1 MARRVAPEAPIVA
14 PFDLLAQYDLLEEIG
29 GGERARVYR
38 ARDRVLDHAVAVKL
52 LRDRYGRDASLAAH
66 LYLTARAA
74 ASLGH
79 PNIVT
84 VFDQG
89 EHDGSAFITMELVEG
104 RNLADLLAQEGPLPT
119 RWALPIVARILD
131 ALSAA
136 HAYGIAHGDLH
147 PRNVLLR
154 ANGADGAA
162 VVLTDFGMSLAW
174 ERTDHFAPYRAP
186 EERSGDPASIAGDLY
201 AVGVILYELLTGE
214 KPPYDGLKRR
224 PATIARP
231 LFATI
236 GRALA
241 ATPADRYPTA
251 AALREALTVTGGA
264 ALPAVWVTAPE
275 GPLEAAVRVTEIP
288 PTRTRAPQ
296 RRGPYRTAAVLVAG
310 TLALGSL
317 AGAAVLATNP
327 RTTPQP
333 TAAVTATEETVE
345 QPVAPPVEETPQAV
359 EPAPRIEPT
368 ANVAASAPTVVVTPT
383 VAAVQPTAAPTLSPQ
398 GAALAPNLTAP
409 PALAQAPTPTA
420 GPRPTPTAST
430 PRVVANGGVGGAVG
444 VSLENFSPY
453 LLQGAYQSSDGRRRE
468 NAQVALYGAG
478 SGYNVGI
485 LTFEATDLPTSQIT
499 LVLTGIDDELASH
512 STIQVLLNGR
522 TLFTG
527 ASGFANRP
535 AAASS
540 NPDGSIAWDQMRL
553 IVPQGT
559 LQSGTNT
566 LVIRNVSTGAELA
579 PPYIL
584 INNLEFASEAP

>member
-1 MARRVAPEAPIVA
+1 MARRVASEAPIVA
-14 PFDLLAQYDLLEEIG
+14 PFDLLVQYDLLEEIG
-29 GGERARVYR
+29 GSERALVYR

-89 EHDGSAFITMELVEG
+89 QHDGSAFMTMELVEG
-104 RNLADLLAQEGPLPT
+104 RNLADLLAQEGPLSPG
-119 RWALPIVARILD
+119 WALPIVARILD

-154 ANGADGAA
+154 ANGTDGAA
-162 VVLTDFGMSLAW
+162 VVLTDFGISLAW
-174 ERTDHFAPYRAP
+174 ERTDSFAPYRAP

-214 KPPYDGLKRR
+214 KPPAEGLQRR
-224 PATIARP
+224 PATITRP
-231 LFATI
+231 LFATL

-241 ATPADRYPTA
+241 AAPTERYPTA
-251 AALREALTVTGGA
+251 ASLREALTVTGGA
-264 ALPAVWVTAPE
+264 ALPAVWVAAPE
-275 GPLEAAVRVTEIP
+275 GPLEAAVRVADTP
-288 PTRTRAPQ
+288 RNSQTATQ
-296 RRGPYRTAAVLVAG
+296 RRGPYRAAAVLVAG

-317 AGAAVLATNP
+317 AGAAVLATST
-327 RTTPQP
+327 RTTPTP
-333 TAAVTATEETVE
+333 TAAITATVTEETVE
-345 QPVAPPVEETPQAV
+345 QPVVPPVEETPQAV
-359 EPAPRIEPT
+359 EPT
-368 ANVAASAPTVVVTPT
+368 GGVAADAPTVAVTPT
-383 VAAVQPTAAPTLSPQ
+383 VAAVQPTATATLSAQ
-398 GAALAPNLTAP
+398 AAALAPSLNTP

-420 GPRPTPTAST
+420 GPRPTPTANT

-478 SGYNVGI
+478 SSYNVGI
-485 LTFEATDLPTSQIT
+485 LTFEATDLPTGQIT
-499 LVLTGIDDELASH
+499 LVLTGIDDELETH

-522 TLFTG
+522 TLYSGT
-527 ASGFANRP
+527 SGFANRP
-535 AAASS
+535 ATASS
-540 NPDGSIAWDQMRL
+540 EPDGTIAWDQMRL
-553 IVPQGT
+553 IVPKGT

-566 LVIRNVSTGAELA
+566 LVIRNVSTGAEIA

-584 INNLEFASEAP
+584 INNLEFASEVP

>member
-14 PFDLLAQYDLLEEIG
+14 PTDLLAQYELQEELG
-29 GGERARVYR
+29 SSERARVYR
-38 ARDRVLDHAVAVKL
+38 AHDRVLDQAVAVKL

-84 VFDQG
+84 IFDQG
-89 EHDGSAFITMELVEG
+89 QHDGSAFITMELVEG
-104 RNLADLLAQEGPLPT
+104 RNLADLLAQEGPVAP

-131 ALSAA
+131 ALSVA
-136 HAYGIAHGDLH
+136 HTYGIAHGDLH

-154 ANGADGAA
+154 ANRPDGAA

-174 ERTDHFAPYRAP
+174 ERTNSFAPYRAP
-186 EERSGDPASIAGDLY
+186 EERVGDPASIAGDLY
-201 AVGVILYELLTGE
+201 AVSVILYELLTGE
-214 KPPYDGLKRR
+214 KPPYEGLKRR

-241 ATPADRYPTA
+241 ATPGERYPTA
-251 AALREALTVTGGA
+251 AALREALTLTGGA
-264 ALPAVWVTAPE
+264 VMPAVWVAAPE
-275 GPLEAAVRVTEIP
+275 GPLEAAVRVTEAP
-288 PTRTRAPQ
+288 ARSLATSRRA
-296 RRGPYRTAAVLVAG
+296 PYRTAAVLIAG
-310 TLALGSL
+310 TLALGGL
-317 AGAAVLATNP
+317 AGAAALATST
-327 RTTPQP
+327 RTPP
-333 TAAVTATEETVE
+333 PSVAAVTATITEETVE
-345 QPVAPPVEETPQAV
+345 QPVAPLVEETPQVV
-359 EPAPRIEPT
+359 EPAAGITPT
-368 ANVAASAPTVVVTPT
+368 AGVAASAPTSAIAPT
-383 VAAVQPTAAPTLSPQ
+383 VAAVQPTMTPTRSAQ
-398 GAALAPNLTAP
+398 AAALAPSMNVP
-409 PALAQAPTPTA
+409 PAIAQPSSPMSGAP
-420 GPRPTPTAST
+420 PTPTAST
-430 PRVVANGGVGGAVG
+430 PRVVTNGGVGGAVN

-453 LLQGAYQSSDGRRRE
+453 QLQGAYQTSDGRRRE

-478 SGYNVGI
+478 SGYNVGV

-499 LVLTGIDDELASH
+499 LVLTGIDDELEAH

-522 TLFTG
+522 TLYTG
-527 ASGFANRP
+527 TSGFANRP
-535 AAASS
+535 AVSS
-540 NPDGSIAWDQMRL
+540 NPGSDIVWDQMRM
-553 IVPQGT
+553 IVPKGT

-566 LVIRNVSTGAELA
+566 LVIRNVSTGAELV